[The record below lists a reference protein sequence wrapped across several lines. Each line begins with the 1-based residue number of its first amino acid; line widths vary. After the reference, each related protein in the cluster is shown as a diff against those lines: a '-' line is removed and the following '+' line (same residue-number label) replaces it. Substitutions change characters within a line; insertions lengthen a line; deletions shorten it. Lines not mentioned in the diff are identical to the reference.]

1 MTLVLR
7 VLLVL
12 RVVQEHRDHLD
23 KEEILVPVE
32 HLVQQEAL
40 DSQEHEATQ
49 VLQDLPDNLELE
61 VI

>member
-12 RVVQEHRDHLD
+12 RVVQGHRDHLD
-23 KEEILVPVE
+23 KEVILVQVE

-49 VLQDLPDNLELE
+49 VLLDLPDNLELE